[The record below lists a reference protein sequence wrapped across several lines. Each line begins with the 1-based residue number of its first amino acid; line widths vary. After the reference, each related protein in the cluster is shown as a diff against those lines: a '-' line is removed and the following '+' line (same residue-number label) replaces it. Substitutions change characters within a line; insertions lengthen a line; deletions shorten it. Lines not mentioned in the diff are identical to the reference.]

1 MQMIKLLTVG
11 TIKEK
16 YFNEAIAEYIKRLS
30 RFCKFEI
37 VEVPEY
43 LAKARM
49 PSLGWEVNSL
59 CFSGSICLI
68 SISKISVYFIN
79 SWNLEKKLEGYVV
92 IFDLKGK
99 EISSEGI
106 AELITNCA
114 NSGNSKIT
122 FVIGGSNG
130 ISSKLLN
137 KADMVIRFGK
147 ITFPHQLMRVV
158 ATEQIYR
165 AMTIINNTKYHK

>member
-30 RFCKFEI
+30 CFCKFEI

-43 LAKARM
+43 LPNSRCTTEQIV
-49 PSLGWEVNSL
+49 EVE
-59 CFSGSICLI
+59 
-68 SISKISVYFIN
+68 